1 MTKYCFVAIINISNR
16 FYADSIYFEGLSNRF
31 DIINYDENGGSIM
44 KEEMQVTNERYRLG
58 YHLMTKGGWM
68 NDPNGLSYF
77 KGYYHIFYHLNC
89 IIYCFF

>member
-1 MTKYCFVAIINISNR
+1 
-16 FYADSIYFEGLSNRF
+16 
-31 DIINYDENGGSIM
+31 M

-77 KGYYHIFYHLNC
+77 KGVQQESHDHIRIDAVMAFGFDMVISAVLPHLSSFRRGHWPQC
-89 IIYCFF
+89 GPLWS